1 MRLSQELLVRFR
13 RRGFRV
19 SGVQASCLNLYLLQ
33 RHHSA
38 QEKKNH
44 DPNNSNQ
51 NICPPNVCIKLKQI
65 TPRYKLAIIIIVSSL
80 LNEVRVNVIFLHIML
95 LMKLLRVIYYGF
107 TIQSS
112 TKQRNKQQT
121 YL

>member
-1 MRLSQELLVRFR
+1 MRFR

-80 LNEVRVNVIFLHIML
+80 LNEVRVNVIFKHQAANEIVACNVNILQ
-95 LMKLLRVIYYGF
+95 VYN
-107 TIQSS
+107 TI
-112 TKQRNKQQT
+112 K
-121 YL
+121 Y